1 MNAHLK
7 KLLVA
12 LIVAVCIHTV
22 ITGLSGYGNGFSAG
36 SVLLAADGQSG
47 RDDQVAF
54 TIPAREVVVTDR
66 DKDWKK
72 ALKKVHKQLS
82 TRRKVALHDTLF
94 YGEAQYLGEVFC
106 HGQPIQSYRDYGF
119 YMSYPVQVRIY
130 PGGMRFIPV
139 FNAHSYRF
147 DAQGQDTIPASPAY
161 AWPEARIAPPAG
173 YESDND
179 LRLLF
184 LFIENLQK
192 EGPCF
197 CKNLDDYTFSLIQ
210 FDGRY
215 YTIGFERENASGSLT
230 IDAQGPSLQAMKI
243 NARFKSQ
250 EYELSAPSEAELFF
264 TPQGFVKEATYIHRW
279 QHPYMTSQQGRN
291 LQHPR
296 PDADRNPCEVRIWWK
311 TCSTQRIT
319 LKKINTFPDT
329 GQRVIKNVFNA
340 SVDAYYAAGDAM
352 PPARYHAPLFDTL
365 PAPDPDFEAVE
376 SRLGRNIDIR
386 EQYAKSV
393 TPFWRTDGN
402 TYMRPVMRREI
413 QKITYRIGDPPKL
426 PERNLGDKL
435 YADML
440 EKYGK

>member
-1 MNAHLK
+1 MK
-7 KLLVA
+7 TYTRLLVA
-12 LIVAVCIHTV
+12 LIVAACVRTV
-22 ITGLSGYGNGFSAG
+22 GIGLFDHGKCLSAG
-36 SVLLAADGQSG
+36 SILFAAEGQSG
-47 RDDQVAF
+47 RSDQVAF
-54 TIPAREVVVTDR
+54 TIPVREVVVTDR

-82 TRRKVALHDTLF
+82 VRRKVALHDTLF

-161 AWPEARIAPPAG
+161 AWPEARIVPPAG

-184 LFIENLQK
+184 SFIKVLQK
-192 EGPCF
+192 KGPCF

-279 QHPYMTSQQGRN
+279 QHPYMTSQEGSN
-291 LQHPR
+291 IQHPR

-311 TCSTQRIT
+311 TYSTKRIT
-319 LKKINTFPDT
+319 LKEMNVLPILNELPVLTTRLLPEKTKYFPY
-329 GQRVIKNVFNA
+329 
-340 SVDAYYAAGDAM
+340 SVGTM
-352 PPARYHAPLFDTL
+352 KPRYHASLFDSL
-365 PAPDPDFEAVE
+365 PAPDPGFAAVE
-376 SRLGRNIDIR
+376 TRLGRNINIR
-386 EQYAKSV
+386 EQYANSF
-393 TPFWRTDGN
+393 TPRWRMGYFYQCADMYHKVPPIYFVGT
-402 TYMRPVMRREI
+402 
-413 QKITYRIGDPPKL
+413 PPKH
-426 PERNLGDKL
+426 PEKNLGDRL

>member
-1 MNAHLK
+1 
-7 KLLVA
+7 
-12 LIVAVCIHTV
+12 
-22 ITGLSGYGNGFSAG
+22 
-36 SVLLAADGQSG
+36 
-47 RDDQVAF
+47 
-54 TIPAREVVVTDR
+54 
-66 DKDWKK
+66 
-72 ALKKVHKQLS
+72 
-82 TRRKVALHDTLF
+82 
-94 YGEAQYLGEVFC
+94 
-106 HGQPIQSYRDYGF
+106 
-119 YMSYPVQVRIY
+119 IY

-184 LFIENLQK
+184 SFIKVLQK
-192 EGPCF
+192 KGPCF

-279 QHPYMTSQQGRN
+279 QHPYMTSQEGSN
-291 LQHPR
+291 IQHPR

-319 LKKINTFPDT
+319 LKIIEDLPVLKPFLSFMTQHPYSKEPIM
-329 GQRVIKNVFNA
+329 VV
-340 SVDAYYAAGDAM
+340 AYWPGGDPM

-365 PAPDPDFEAVE
+365 PAPDPDFAAVE
-376 SRLGRNIDIR
+376 TRLGRNTDIR
-386 EQYAKSV
+386 EQYAKTV
-393 TPFWRTDGN
+393 TSPWRAGSSFTS
-402 TYMRPVMRREI
+402 PVMRRENHVVFHFG
-413 QKITYRIGDPPKL
+413 KPPKA
-426 PERNLGDKL
+426 PERNLGYKL